1 MKTILIIDDEI
12 SIQEVLSEIL
22 KDEDYSVLTAGD
34 GLEGLEIIKNEA
46 VDLIFLDVWLP
57 QMGGIEVLEKVKE
70 KYPEIEV
77 VIISG
82 HANVDMAVK
91 AIKMGAYD
99 FVEKPLDIEKVLN
112 LAERA
117 LERKTL
123 MLQNRRLKR
132 LLEEERMIGQSDG
145 IVRIRKLIDQSAP
158 SDSRVMILG
167 DNGTGKELIA
177 RMIHNRSERA
187 GGPFIEVNCAAIP
200 ENLIESELFGHE
212 KGSFTGALS
221 RKKGKMELAHGGTL
235 FLDEVADM
243 SLSAQAKVLRALQE
257 MRFERVGGEES
268 ISVDVR
274 IISATNKNI
283 HEEVD
288 AGRFREDLYFRLNV
302 IPVMVPPLA
311 ERKGDIP
318 LLLNHFLN
326 QFAPGEDRSFTDE
339 ALTWMEEYS
348 WPGNIRELKNFAE
361 RVLVMSGAEVIGI
374 EECQIYLGDFS
385 LDKKESLI
393 DEDYSD
399 LKLSDARDLFEKRLL
414 IAKLEENGY
423 NISKTAEVLGVY
435 PSNLHNKIKKYG
447 ISTRK

>member
-1 MKTILIIDDEI
+1 MKQILIIDDEI
-12 SIQEVLSEIL
+12 SIQEVLGEIL
-22 KDEDYSVLTAGD
+22 RDEQYRVITAGD
-34 GLEGLEIIKNEA
+34 GVEGLELIKKNP
-46 VDLIFLDVWLP
+46 VDLVFLDVWLP
-57 QMGGIEVLEKVKE
+57 KMGGIEVLEKIRE
-70 KYPEIEV
+70 SHPEIEV

-112 LAERA
+112 LARRA

-123 MLQNRRLKR
+123 RSQNQQLRR
-132 LLEEERMIGQSDG
+132 LLEEDQMVGQSSHIQD
-145 IVRIRKLIDQSAP
+145 IRHLVNKSAP

-187 GGPFIEVNCAAIP
+187 AGPFIEVNCAAIP

-212 KGSFTGALS
+212 KGAFTGAVS
-221 RKKGKMELAHGGTL
+221 RRKGKMELADGGTL

-243 SLSAQAKVLRALQE
+243 TLSAQAKVLRAMQE

-268 ISVDVR
+268 IKVDIR

-283 HEEVD
+283 REEIEEN
-288 AGRFREDLYFRLNV
+288 RFREDLYFRLNV
-302 IPVMVPPLA
+302 IPIIVPPLA
-311 ERKGDIP
+311 ERPEDIP
-318 LLLNHFLN
+318 LLLNHFLE
-326 QFAPGEDRSFTDE
+326 QFVPAEERSFTKE
-339 ALTWMEEYS
+339 AVDWLSQYS

-361 RVLVMSGAEVIGI
+361 RVSVMTQEEVMSLET
-374 EECQIYLGDFS
+374 CKTFLGDFNLQS
-385 LDKKESLI
+385 ISPI
-393 DEDYSD
+393 DEEYGKF
-399 LKLSDARDLFEKRLL
+399 KLMDARDLFEKRL
-414 IAKLEENGY
+414 IVAKLEENGY

-435 PSNLHNKIKKYG
+435 PSNLHNKIKKFG
-447 ISTRK
+447 ISTEK

>member
-1 MKTILIIDDEI
+1 MKRILIIDDEI
-12 SIQEVLSEIL
+12 SIQEVLGDIL
-22 KDEDYSVLTAGD
+22 QDEEYEVLKAGD
-34 GLEGLEIIKNEA
+34 GPEGLELLSKEK

-57 QMGGIEVLEKVKE
+57 KMGGLEVLEKVKE
-70 KYPEIEV
+70 SYPEIEV

-99 FVEKPLDIEKVLN
+99 FIEKPLDIEKVLN
-112 LAERA
+112 LASRA
-117 LERKTL
+117 LERKAL
-123 MLQNRRLKR
+123 KIQNKRLKR
-132 LLEEERMIGQSDG
+132 LLNEEKMIGQSDA
-145 IVRIRKLIDQSAP
+145 INHIRQLIEKSAP

-177 RMIHNRSERA
+177 RMIHNRSDRA
-187 GGPFIEVNCAAIP
+187 GDPFIELNCAAIP
-200 ENLIESELFGHE
+200 DNLIESELFGHE
-212 KGSFTGALS
+212 KGAFTGALS
-221 RKKGKMELAHGGTL
+221 RKKGKLELADGGTL

-283 HEEVD
+283 REEIEQ
-288 AGRFREDLYFRLNV
+288 GNFREDLYFRLNV
-302 IPVMVPPLA
+302 IPIMVPSLLD
-311 ERKGDIP
+311 RIDDIP
-318 LLLNHFLN
+318 LLLDHFLKI
-326 QFAPGEDRSFTDE
+326 FSPGEERSFTPE
-339 ALTWMEEYS
+339 ALTWLREYS

-361 RVLVMSGAEVIGI
+361 RVSVMTQGEVISQ
-374 EECQIYLGDFS
+374 EDCQTFLGDIS
-385 LDKKESLI
+385 LQESDDSLESEYKE
-393 DEDYSD
+393 
-399 LKLSDARDLFEKRLL
+399 LKLNDARDLFERRLL